1 MRRDEL
7 NVGIFDFFLVNFVV
21 AYFYIYDESDYI
33 KPFLQSVFLLIM
45 VVIMDLIKH
54 YMKKRKNQSN

>member
-1 MRRDEL
+1 ML
-7 NVGIFDFFLVNFVV
+7 VYLIFFIVNFVV

-54 YMKKRKNQSN
+54 YMKKRKNQSS